1 MNASL
6 SLSRLGVS
14 KRITRARS
22 RVWSGGSI
30 VTMCSC
36 IGSWSR

>member
-6 SLSRLGVS
+6 SFSRFGVN
-14 KRITRARS
+14 KRMISARS
-22 RVWSGGSI
+22 RVWPGGSI

-36 IGSWSR
+36 IGS